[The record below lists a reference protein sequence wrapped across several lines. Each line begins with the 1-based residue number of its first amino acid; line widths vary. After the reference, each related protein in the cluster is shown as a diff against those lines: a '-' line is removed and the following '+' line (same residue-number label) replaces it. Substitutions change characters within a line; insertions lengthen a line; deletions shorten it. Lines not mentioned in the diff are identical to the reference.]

1 VATPAEA
8 DCAQIMW
15 FEHPIKTV
23 DVSRKIQVYRPC
35 SEGGFRARSIRFY
48 GCLNPPPQVLGD
60 VFAEIFKIPFHQIP
74 PSSKTQGLHLLV
86 RFCVVIGRGLSVAV
100 YRFFLKATLEIGAG
114 ISGGVP
120 REFKGLLGH
129 SLNPDPPAASGTLK
143 YDVRDA
149 GHFQRVSRPSVHGGR
164 HSR

>member
-1 VATPAEA
+1 
-8 DCAQIMW
+8 M
-15 FEHPIKTV
+15 
-23 DVSRKIQVYRPC
+23 
-35 SEGGFRARSIRFY
+35 
-48 GCLNPPPQVLGD
+48 
-60 VFAEIFKIPFHQIP
+60 
-74 PSSKTQGLHLLV
+74 LV

-149 GHFQRVSRPSVHGGR
+149 GHFPWGSRPFHAWRTPLTTSQKIAT
-164 HSR
+164 SMTATIK